1 MCSVCFCAFDLSG
14 NLLAFVCP
22 FLFLFRSHS
31 MLVLFVVGFV
41 DDSDGG
47 GGGGG
52 SAPYACVWCDLSVH
66 IRFEHCFEAHNN
78 NKYLICCVLPYY
90 YYYQTYLTR

>member
-1 MCSVCFCAFDLSG
+1 MRCEIHHTANIDFNNFMCSVCFCAFDLSG

-41 DDSDGG
+41 DDIVMVVAAAVRLMLVCGVICLFT
-47 GGGGG
+47 
-52 SAPYACVWCDLSVH
+52 YVLSIVLKH
-66 IRFEHCFEAHNN
+66 IITIN
-78 NKYLICCVLPYY
+78 I
-90 YYYQTYLTR
+90 